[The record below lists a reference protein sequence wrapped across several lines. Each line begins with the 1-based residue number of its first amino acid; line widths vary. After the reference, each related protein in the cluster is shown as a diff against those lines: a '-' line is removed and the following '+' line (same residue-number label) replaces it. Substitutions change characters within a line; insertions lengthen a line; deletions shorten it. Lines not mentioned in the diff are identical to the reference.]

1 MVPPPSRILSYR
13 EPARS
18 YRSSEGYEY
27 DPTYTSHAHGWST
40 GPTFALSFYILGL
53 QLTSPQGQTWS
64 IAPHT
69 TGLPSAE
76 GGYETSLGWFGVRW
90 TLDDGAWN
98 ATISTPEGTSG
109 TLRPPING
117 TVTVD
122 GQTEEPGSPGLL
134 QLSGGEHTVTVQ
146 AT

>member
-1 MVPPPSRILSYR
+1 MLPPSRILSDR
-13 EPARS
+13 VPARS